1 MTNYINPF
9 VWVVGYDMLSV
20 VNGHGSTQQPPLVS
34 THAVIVWQ
42 GRLQDTSNGRRVLR
56 AQTRV
61 NTQTP
66 PRLMRQESNLSGM
79 CCLFADELV
88 DKMLKRGPSLVNMA
102 RDTSNDVPVS
112 FSKKT

>member
-88 DKMLKRGPSLVNMA
+88 DKMLKRGSTRLKLPLSSSGVA
-102 RDTSNDVPVS
+102 AS
-112 FSKKT
+112 FLKNI